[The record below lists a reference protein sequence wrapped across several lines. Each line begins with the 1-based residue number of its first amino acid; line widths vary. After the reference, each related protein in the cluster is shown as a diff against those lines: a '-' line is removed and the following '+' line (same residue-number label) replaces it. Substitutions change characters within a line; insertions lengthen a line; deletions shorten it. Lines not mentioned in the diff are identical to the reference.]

1 MKRFMIIAVLF
12 LSTVGVAMATI
23 SRLNDDDRH
32 ITFAELPAK
41 AQSFIKAHFTN
52 SEVSYATM
60 DRDFNS
66 TDYEVVLSC
75 GTKIEFDGDGEWKEV
90 DCRRQAVS
98 SDIVPKELQSYVD
111 SNYPTAKICDIQRD
125 QRGWDIQLTSGLE
138 LEFDK
143 SFRLVGIDD

>member
-23 SRLNDDDRH
+23 SKLNDDDRH

-41 AQSFIKAHFTN
+41 AQSFIKAHFAN